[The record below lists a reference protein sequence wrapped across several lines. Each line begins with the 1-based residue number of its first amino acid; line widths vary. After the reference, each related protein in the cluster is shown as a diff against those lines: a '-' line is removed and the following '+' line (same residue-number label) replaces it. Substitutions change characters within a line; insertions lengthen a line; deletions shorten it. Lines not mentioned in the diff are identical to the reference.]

1 MQRFTDRTDAGN
13 RLAAELRGYRGTP
26 GGIVL
31 ALPRGGVVLGA
42 AVARELHLPFDVC
55 LVRKLGVPWQPE
67 LAMGALA
74 IGEVVVLDDE
84 LLQKLQI
91 PQLEVEHE
99 IALERLE
106 LSRRERLYRRGRGP
120 LQLSGRTVFLIDDGI
135 ATGATMS
142 AAIAAMRKLGAARI
156 VVGVGVAPTGTI
168 DRLTRQADAVVSVL
182 KPSHLGSVGE
192 WFEQFPSV
200 EDAAVLAL
208 LGPAPTPTTQPAQ
221 EAICESR

>member
-1 MQRFTDRTDAGN
+1 MAHN
-13 RLAAELRGYRGTP
+13 RH
-26 GGIVL
+26 
-31 ALPRGGVVLGA
+31 LPRSIAGRIVVVVISGITVVLGA

-142 AAIAAMRKLGAARI
+142 AAIAAMRKLGAAKI
-156 VVGVGVAPTGTI
+156 IVGVGVAPADTLQ
-168 DRLTRQADAVVSVL
+168 RLTREADAVVSVL
-182 KPSHLGSVGE
+182 EPSHLGAVGE
-192 WFEQFPSV
+192 WFEDFPSV
-200 EDAAVLAL
+200 EDATVLAL